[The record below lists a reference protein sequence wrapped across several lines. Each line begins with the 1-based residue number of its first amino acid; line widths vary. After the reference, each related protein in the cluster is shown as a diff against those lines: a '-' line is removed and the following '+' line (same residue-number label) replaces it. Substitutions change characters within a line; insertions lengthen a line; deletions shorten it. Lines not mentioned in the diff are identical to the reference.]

1 MLPKQEWIETINR
14 LSKLLEEQGDEWYRD
29 EPEPFETEL
38 EQEIKLLNEKL
49 VFFEQFYPELKQEV
63 CDAL

>member
-1 MLPKQEWIETINR
+1 MLPKQEWLETINQ
-14 LSKLLEEQGDEWYRD
+14 LSKLLEEQGDGWYMD

-63 CDAL
+63 CESL

>member
-14 LSKLLEEQGDEWYRD
+14 LSKLLEEQGDGWYMD

>member
-1 MLPKQEWIETINR
+1 MPKQEWIETINR

-63 CDAL
+63 CD

>member
-1 MLPKQEWIETINR
+1 MPKLEWLETVNR

-49 VFFEQFYPELKQEV
+49 VFFERFYPELKQEV
-63 CDAL
+63 CDSL

>member
-1 MLPKQEWIETINR
+1 MPKQEWLETINR
-14 LSKLLEEQGDEWYRD
+14 LSHLLEEQGDEWYRD
-29 EPEPFETEL
+29 EPEPFESEL

-63 CDAL
+63 CDSL